1 MTQPKPRYR
10 TLDRWTRS
18 RVSLDE
24 QLPDDHP
31 VRTLWQFTSQLD
43 FADFDADVKAVEG
56 HPGKPPWP
64 PQMLFTLWL
73 FALIDGVCRARELA
87 RRCCRDLPYQ
97 WLCGGQRPDYHTLS
111 DFHARHHDRIH
122 QRFVEHVAVLRSQG
136 LIRLQRVALDGTKRP
151 GNAGNASHHREPTLQ
166 RHLQQAEQLVR
177 EWEEGRVQA
186 ETLNARQRAARQRAV
201 RQRAER
207 LRRAVQKVQQL
218 QQARQARKRSNAQPE
233 QARANEAD
241 PDAVRM
247 KQGDGGFRI
256 GYNVQT
262 VTDAA
267 HGLVVST
274 DVIAQGND
282 SGQLAVQ
289 LRKVK
294 QEQGVL
300 PEEVLLDSGY
310 ATLADIEQVEQA
322 GTRVVMPPRDTKK
335 DLKAGRDP
343 YAKKKGDSVV
353 LAAWRQRMGSE
364 AAQQLYKQRSGL
376 AEIIHARMEQRK
388 WLRFRLRGQQ
398 KVATEGLWQALA
410 HNVSRLLA
418 WGWLLRGVGTVRAA
432 VA

>member
-1 MTQPKPRYR
+1 M
-10 TLDRWTRS
+10 
-18 RVSLDE
+18 
-24 QLPDDHP
+24 
-31 VRTLWQFTSQLD
+31 
-43 FADFDADVKAVEG
+43 
-56 HPGKPPWP
+56 
-64 PQMLFTLWL
+64 
-73 FALIDGVCRARELA
+73 
-87 RRCCRDLPYQ
+87 
-97 WLCGGQRPDYHTLS
+97 
-111 DFHARHHDRIH
+111 
-122 QRFVEHVAVLRSQG
+122 
-136 LIRLQRVALDGTKRP
+136 IRLQRVALDGTKRP

-177 EWEEGRVQA
+177 EWEQGRVQA
-186 ETLNARQRAARQRAV
+186 ETLNARPRAARRRAA

-207 LRRAVQKVQQL
+207 LRRAVHKVQQL
-218 QQARQARKRSNAQPE
+218 QQARQACKRSTAQPE
-233 QARANEAD
+233 QAWANEAD
-241 PDAVRM
+241 PDAVRR

-274 DVIAQGND
+274 DVITQGND

-289 LRKVK
+289 RQKVK

-300 PEEVLLDSGY
+300 PEEALLDSGY

-335 DLKAGRDP
+335 DLQAGGDP

-376 AEIIHARMEQRK
+376 AEILHARMEQRK
-388 WLRFRLRGQQ
+388 RHRFRLRGQQ